1 MCIVAEFL
9 FSQAD
14 GVLFVTRKDVIRKE
28 KEKKESFTES
38 PFSTLI
44 NSNYVS
50 LIS

>member
-28 KEKKESFTES
+28 KEKKKALQKAFFPRSL
-38 PFSTLI
+38 TLI
-44 NSNYVS
+44 MSH
-50 LIS
+50 